1 MKTLTKSKLLKIPM
15 LWYLKFRPRVL
26 VCINYWSIFT
36 TTILSIIFFL
46 ISFSIQAQ
54 SGSPFQK
61 PTSKSLYVGDQIPE
75 EFYELKLNTI
85 DLKTG
90 KLAQIQLNDHRSK
103 LIILDFWAT
112 WCPSCL
118 GSLKYLH
125 EIRSQLDTSKVLILP
140 VNYQKPDEIKIIID
154 RFAWDHL
161 SVHSDI
167 ELGEYFPHQGI
178 PHMVWIKNSKV
189 HSMPMVS
196 YATAANINK
205 VLENKK
211 VNLLESD
218 RVRIPD
224 FSVPLLSNKDIK
236 TEEKYRDKHLTITG
250 YIPNFE
256 TLELEKTETK
266 DSIFIHMVNVPLD
279 RLLYRCFQSQI
290 SPYFFDKNEAIV
302 FNLDSLSKRLI
313 QSSKPAYTED
323 ANYQEDLKVRNWEM
337 ESWVSLDFRIPKS
350 TPDSVVGILLRSSL
364 NKYLLTELGWRTSI
378 RKSPLR
384 TYPSQIALVN
394 LEQLEE
400 LFSKP
405 LPKVENLEHN
415 GNLLYRDYTIS
426 KWNKLIS
433 HLMSLVNDR
442 DLDYTTIT
450 DDSKFPHQKKIQFQ
464 VPRSLFERKELT
476 FDELLAFM
484 KEYGMS
490 VEIKEGQLDYLYVE
504 SIRKFK

>member
-1 MKTLTKSKLLKIPM
+1 MKTLTKSKLLKIPR
-15 LWYLKFRPRVL
+15 LSYLKFRHQVL
-26 VCINYWSIFT
+26 GCINYGSILL
-36 TTILSIIFFL
+36 TIFIITLLTF
-46 ISFSIQAQ
+46 SFSIKAQ
-54 SGSPFQK
+54 TGSPFQK

-90 KLAQIQLNDHRSK
+90 SLAQIQLKDHRSK

-118 GSLKYLH
+118 GSLKHLH

-140 VNYQKPDEIKIIID
+140 VNYQKPEEIEIIID
-154 RFAWDHL
+154 RFAWDHR

-167 ELGEYFPHQGI
+167 DLGGYFPHQGI
-178 PHMVWIKNSKV
+178 PHMVWIKDSKV
-189 HSMPMVS
+189 QSMPMVS

-218 RVRIPD
+218 RVKIPD
-224 FSVPLLSNKDIK
+224 FSVPLLSNKEIR
-236 TEEKYRDKHLTITG
+236 TAVKYRDKHLTITG
-250 YIPNFE
+250 YIPEFE
-256 TLELEKTETK
+256 TLDLERSEIK

-279 RLLYRCFQSQI
+279 RLLYRCFQSLI

-302 FNLDSLSKRLI
+302 FNLDSLSNMLL
-313 QSSKPAYTED
+313 QASKPRYSEN
-323 ANYQEDLKVRNWEM
+323 ANYQEDMKVRNWEM
-337 ESWVSLDFRIPKS
+337 ESWVSLDFRLPKS
-350 TPDSVVGILLRSSL
+350 TPDSAVGNLLRSSL
-364 NKYLLTELGWRTSI
+364 KKYLLSELGWRTSI
-378 RKSPLR
+378 RKSPLK

-394 LEQLEE
+394 EKQLET

-405 LPKVENLEHN
+405 LPRVEELEYN

-450 DDSKFPHQKKIQFQ
+450 DDSQFPPQKKIQFQ
-464 VPRSLFERKELT
+464 VPRSFFERKEIT
-476 FDELLAFM
+476 FDELQAFM
-484 KEYGMS
+484 KEYGLS
-490 VEIKEGQLDYLYVE
+490 VEIKEGLMDYLHVE
-504 SIRKFK
+504 SIRKLK

>member
-1 MKTLTKSKLLKIPM
+1 MKTLTKSKFLKIPM
-15 LWYLKFRPRVL
+15 LRYLKFRPRVL
-26 VCINYWSIFT
+26 GCINYWSIFR
-36 TTILSIIFFL
+36 TTILSIILLL

-61 PTSKSLYVGDQIPE
+61 PTSKSLYVGDQIPA

-90 KLAQIQLNDHRSK
+90 KLAQIQLKDHRSK

-118 GSLKYLH
+118 GSLKHLH

-140 VNYQKPDEIKIIID
+140 VNYQKPEEIKIIID
-154 RFAWDHL
+154 RFAWEHR

-167 ELGEYFPHQGI
+167 DLGGYFPHQGI
-178 PHMVWIKNSKV
+178 PHMVWIKDSKV

-196 YATAANINK
+196 YATAANINQ

-218 RVRIPD
+218 RVKIPD

-236 TEEKYRDKHLTITG
+236 TEVKYRDKHLTITG
-250 YIPNFE
+250 YIPDFE
-256 TLELEKTETK
+256 TLDLEKTETK
-266 DSIFIHMVNVPLD
+266 DSIYIHMVNVPLN

-350 TPDSVVGILLRSSL
+350 TPDSVVGNLLRSSL

-384 TYPSQIALVN
+384 TYPSQIALLN
-394 LEQLEE
+394 IEQLEE

-405 LPKVENLEHN
+405 LPKVESVEHN

-450 DDSKFPHQKKIQFQ
+450 DDSKFPLQKKIQFQ
-464 VPRSLFERKELT
+464 VPRSFFERKEIT
-476 FDELLAFM
+476 FVELLAFM

-490 VEIKEGQLDYLYVE
+490 VEIKEGQLDYLHVE
-504 SIRKFK
+504 SIRKLK